1 MVEAP
6 SRLLDGRELFA
17 QSIDAVGVLMS
28 SPYRIAQ

>member
-1 MVEAP
+1 VDDL
-6 SRLLDGRELFA
+6 SLDGRDLFA